1 MCGLCRSC
9 HDISALPDCSDL
21 KDVDIMGR
29 SQMVYSLG
37 CCLLN
42 DVDSILTRECTMH
55 VRAGRQ
61 DPYCVL
67 TCGQQQHRSQTHTGA
82 LPSQFPHVF
91 PRFLSDARL
100 TLSFLMP
107 SADGGKNP
115 VSTLCPELCSL
126 SWAAGR
132 LCV

>member
-9 HDISALPDCSDL
+9 HDISAPPDCSDL

-55 VRAGRQ
+55 ARRAARPILRSDVRAAAASQPDTHR
-61 DPYCVL
+61 CVAI
-67 TCGQQQHRSQTHTGA
+67 TI
-82 LPSQFPHVF
+82 PSCFPTI
-91 PRFLSDARL
+91 PL
-100 TLSFLMP
+100 
-107 SADGGKNP
+107 
-115 VSTLCPELCSL
+115 
-126 SWAAGR
+126 
-132 LCV
+132 